1 MAKWHCRMENMEL
14 AFKNQFKGVYQG
26 KRVLVTGH
34 TGFKGS
40 WLSIWL
46 KALGAEVYGFALEAD
61 GPNANFNRCGLA
73 QRMHH
78 TLGDIRNQ
86 SLLQDFVS
94 EIKPH
99 FIFHLAAQ
107 PLVLESYNNPHY
119 NFETN
124 VMGTVNILE
133 AVKNCP
139 SVEFLINVTTDKCYQ
154 NKEWLWGYRESEALG
169 GEDPYSAS
177 KACSEIITHAYR
189 QSFFK
194 QHACSIASARAGNV
208 IGGGDWAE
216 NRIIPDAFRAL
227 QMQKTLQI
235 RNPNAIR
242 PWQFVLE
249 PLMGY
254 LTLGMHLALEGS
266 AFAEAWNFG
275 PLSSE
280 PYSVKQIIELLQ
292 NQIPQL
298 KVEFHHSHSAPHEA
312 ALLQLDV
319 SKALHRLAWKPR
331 LNMKQTLEFTTR
343 GYLQELKHSGDLYT
357 LRLQHLHDYCSC

>member
-1 MAKWHCRMENMEL
+1 MEL

-133 AVKNCP
+133 AVKKLP
-139 SVEFLINVTTDKCYQ
+139 Q
-154 NKEWLWGYRESEALG
+154 R
-169 GEDPYSAS
+169 
-177 KACSEIITHAYR
+177 
-189 QSFFK
+189 
-194 QHACSIASARAGNV
+194 
-208 IGGGDWAE
+208 
-216 NRIIPDAFRAL
+216 RIF
-227 QMQKTLQI
+227 
-235 RNPNAIR
+235 N
-242 PWQFVLE
+242 
-249 PLMGY
+249 
-254 LTLGMHLALEGS
+254 
-266 AFAEAWNFG
+266 
-275 PLSSE
+275 
-280 PYSVKQIIELLQ
+280 
-292 NQIPQL
+292 
-298 KVEFHHSHSAPHEA
+298 
-312 ALLQLDV
+312 
-319 SKALHRLAWKPR
+319 
-331 LNMKQTLEFTTR
+331 
-343 GYLQELKHSGDLYT
+343 
-357 LRLQHLHDYCSC
+357 